1 MEHLVEKCTH
11 DDIVLYAFCEFRDK
25 QSIDPAV
32 LLRTFISQ
40 LLRAYPG
47 RIIPDFSDLV
57 DKERKRESPPNTV
70 ASLGALIRRAAQ
82 RFVRVHIV
90 FDGLDECEDRGSLI
104 ELLHTLVKD
113 EAFNIYVASRPE
125 PDIQEA
131 LSPFITI
138 SLQME
143 QERVHVHD
151 DIVHYINRQLE
162 VRRELRRLPKKLT
175 DEIRATLEVKA
186 SGM

>member
-1 MEHLVEKCTH
+1 MHHLVEKCTC

-70 ASLGALIRRAAQ
+70 SSLEALIRRAAQ
-82 RFVRVHIV
+82 RFLRVHIV
-90 FDGLDECEDRGSLI
+90 IDGLDECENRGSLM
-104 ELLHTLVKD
+104 ELLHTLVTD
-113 EAFNIYVASRPE
+113 EAFNVYVASRPE

-131 LSPFITI
+131 LSSSITI
-138 SLQME
+138 SLQMQEE
-143 QERVHVHD
+143 QVHVHN
-151 DIVHYINRQLE
+151 DIMHHINRQLE
-162 VRRELRRLPKKLT
+162 LRRELRRLPKKLT
-175 DEIRATLEVKA
+175 DEIRATLEIKA